1 MYVMMKLNEQHFIP
15 PLSTHQLM
23 FPYWIHLYS
32 IYHLM
37 SVRRTL
43 NRMQREFSLNFTG
56 DVMLGRLVDQLFPTH
71 VDNAQDQSHAESF
84 VARFS
89 HLQSYAPSSP
99 WGSTLPLFTES
110 HLNLINLETAVT
122 TNPEAWPGKTFNYRM
137 HPANVPEI
145 LAAAHIDFASLAN
158 NHTLDFGTEGLVET
172 AWTLKNDARVGIA
185 GAGESTHEAIS
196 PAILEMPRSKSQ
208 RGVKQGGRPTALS
221 AEDREERREKHIVHV
236 YAASDH
242 PLMWNDVPMFH
253 LIEYSDKSKAHLG
266 RVVEKYSSSPPSTS
280 DGGASTELSP
290 PPSLKIFSMHW
301 GPNYSWHP
309 ADKIRSMA
317 HFLTF
322 DCGIDIVHGHSSHHI
337 QGVECPAPGK
347 LIIYGCGDFV
357 DDYAVHAKYRND
369 LGAVYRVVVR
379 EERRSGNGT
388 GPTSKLTPVRL
399 EVFPTR
405 IKLFQA
411 HLLSNPKDKDHKW
424 VCERI
429 RTLTAEL
436 AKSEHDCWAGKR
448 NLLRSDLGEGG
459 QIIMDLI

>member
-1 MYVMMKLNEQHFIP
+1 MQNEFC
-15 PLSTHQLM
+15 
-23 FPYWIHLYS
+23 
-32 IYHLM
+32 
-37 SVRRTL
+37 
-43 NRMQREFSLNFTG
+43 LNFTG

-71 VDNAQDQSHAESF
+71 VDNAEDQAHAESF
-84 VARFS
+84 VARFP
-89 HLQSYAPSSP
+89 HLQSYSPSSP

-110 HLNLINLETAVT
+110 HLNLINLETTVT

-137 HPANVPEI
+137 HPVNASAT

-172 AWTLKNDARVGIA
+172 AWTLKNDSRVGIA
-185 GAGESTHEAIS
+185 GAGETTQEAIS
-196 PAILEMPRSKSQ
+196 PATLELPRSKSQ
-208 RGVKQGGRPTALS
+208 GGVKQGGRPTALS
-221 AEDREERREKHIVHV
+221 AENQKERCEKHIVHV

-253 LIEYSDKSKAHLG
+253 LIDYSDKTKAHLK
-266 RVVEKYSSSPPSTS
+266 RVVEKHSSFVSISASPSSTPSSSTS
-280 DGGASTELSP
+280 RLDSVSNESS
-290 PPSLKIFSMHW
+290 PPSLKIFSIHW

-317 HFLTF
+317 HFLIF

-357 DDYAVHAKYRND
+357 DDYATNEKYRND
-369 LGAVYRVVVR
+369 LGAVYRVIVR
-379 EERRSGNGT
+379 EESREGNNET
-388 GPTSKLTPVRL
+388 GPTNAPLTPVRL
-399 EVFPTR
+399 EIFPTS

-411 HLLSNPKDKDHKW
+411 HLLSNTKDKDHKW

-429 RTLTAEL
+429 RTLTGEL
-436 AKSEHDCWAGKR
+436 AKSEHSSWAGKR
-448 NLLRSDLGEGG
+448 NLIRSDLGKRG